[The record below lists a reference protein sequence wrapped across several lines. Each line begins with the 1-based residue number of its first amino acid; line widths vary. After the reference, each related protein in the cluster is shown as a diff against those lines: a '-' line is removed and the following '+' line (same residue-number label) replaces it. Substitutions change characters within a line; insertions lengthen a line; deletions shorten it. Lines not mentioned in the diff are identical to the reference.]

1 MTPARAASPSS
12 RRRRTP
18 LAIAAVF
25 AVTLLAWSP
34 AAALAEVAAPAA
46 HFPFDDLDG
55 TLVADASPNGNHG
68 TADGVAWVDGV
79 DAGAVRP
86 GGGSILVPGDPTLAL
101 ERPTFGAWVRRTT
114 PPPGTERIFGLSRGG
129 CDVAYGLFATPQGIY
144 GAVAG
149 TSALATYAVA
159 GGGWPS
165 ALWDG
170 QWHHVAWVD
179 HGTSF
184 YIDGVRLYP
193 TGGTQP
199 HTVDPEM
206 PGDLTIGGDPACPT
220 QSGFGGDIDDLRIYE
235 GPVPISEIAP
245 ALAATGITTTVTLEL
260 SSTTIHDGQRVTA
273 DIAVS
278 PSPRT
283 GWVEIERWD
292 GASWVT
298 VRGYT
303 LGFDGT
309 VSDLLFSRDLP
320 VGAHTIRVHYFAEGR
335 YGTSVSPSTTFERIL
350 TPTTTTVEVSPKPG
364 RPIIATTLTATVV
377 GAGEE
382 GTVDFYEYIGDA
394 ATKIG
399 SAPLD
404 HGSVEGTGVAAL
416 SVGLRPLGSYRYQA
430 RYRGT
435 TGKAPSNSSVVP
447 HQVSKVVLQG
457 SLDALPSIVQQHHP
471 VVIDAVLDPRGLL
484 PNAPPSG
491 MWAIKDLFGGTVR
504 VLARPA
510 ATPYATIERTSFEV
524 GTHTLIGVYSGD
536 GIYAGLT
543 TPPLTITVTPDIVE
557 AGGFGMG
564 FGTFYPVTDGY
575 RDAVNVKGRLDE
587 EGTVA
592 ITIKNGA
599 GKTVRTLSLGTTVG
613 GYGVPW
619 NGRTAGGVLQPA
631 GTYSVVQVVTD
642 AFGNKLTWTG
652 TVNLSHKKLVSKS
665 GTITL
670 YANRYRTKL
679 DGGAATVTSTSKYP
693 NGMRIKSGAGSL
705 SVAALGYRFTL
716 PEAPAYGS
724 MRFSVLASGGPG
736 SAAFHDVRKGKL
748 PGTGS
753 WATSLFG
760 PFERV
765 GTAYGWY
772 SVSGSSTY
780 NRDGRT
786 VGAMV
791 KASGWDLYVSKVR
804 LTYTIKVLQ

>member
-1 MTPARAASPSS
+1 MPSERSASALS

-18 LAIAAVF
+18 LALGAILAA
-25 AVTLLAWSP
+25 TLLAWIP
-34 AAALAEVAAPAA
+34 AVVAAEAA
-46 HFPFDDLDG
+46 TPVAHYPFDELDG
-55 TLVADASPNGNHG
+55 ISVADASPNGNDG

-86 GGGSILVPGDPTLAL
+86 GGGSILVPDHPTLDL
-101 ERPTFGAWVRRTT
+101 VRPTLSAWVRRSA
-114 PPPGTERIFGLSRGG
+114 PPAGTERIVGLSRGG

-149 TSALATYAVA
+149 TSTLATYAMA

-170 QWHHVAWVD
+170 EWHHVAWLD
-179 HGTSF
+179 EGTTF
-184 YIDGVRLYP
+184 YIDGVRMYP
-193 TGGTQP
+193 TRGTQP
-199 HTVDPEM
+199 VTVDLER
-206 PGDLTIGGDPACPT
+206 PGNLTIGGDPACPS
-220 QSGFGGDIDDLRIYE
+220 QPGFGGDIDDLRIYD
-235 GPVPISEIAP
+235 GSVPIAAIAP
-245 ALAATGITTTVTLEL
+245 ALAASVAPTTADLQV
-260 SSTTIHDGQRVTA
+260 SADTIHDERPVTA
-273 DIAVS
+273 DIVVD
-278 PSPRT
+278 PSPRS
-283 GWVEIERWD
+283 GWVQVERWD
-292 GASWVT
+292 GATWIT
-298 VRGYT
+298 VREYA

-309 VSDLLFSRDLP
+309 VSQPLFARDLP
-320 VGAHTIRVHYFAEGR
+320 VGSHSIRARYFAEGR
-335 YGTSVSPSTTFERIL
+335 YGPSVSAAITLERVL
-350 TPTTTTVEVSPKPG
+350 APTTTTLQVSPTPG
-364 RPIIATTLTATVV
+364 RPIINTVLTATVA

-382 GTVDFYEYIGDA
+382 GTVDFYEYVGGV

-399 SAPLD
+399 SASLH
-404 HGSVEGTGVAAL
+404 HGSVAGTGVADLA
-416 SVGLRPLGSYRYQA
+416 VGLRPLGSYRYQA

-435 TGKAPSNSSVVP
+435 TGKAPSSSSVVP

-457 SLDALPSIVQQHHP
+457 SLDALPSVVQQHHP
-471 VVIDAVLDPRGLL
+471 VVIDAVLEADGFL

-491 MWAIKDLFGGTVR
+491 TWAIKDLFGGTVR

-599 GKTVRTLSLGTTVG
+599 GKPVRTLSLGTTVG

-631 GTYSVVQVVTD
+631 GAYSVVQVVTD

-652 TVNLSHKKLVSKS
+652 TVNISHKKLVAKS

-693 NGMRIKSGAGSL
+693 NGMRIKSGAGDL

-736 SAAFHDVRKGKL
+736 SAAFHDVRKGRL

-760 PFERV
+760 PFARV
-765 GTAYGWY
+765 GTGYGWY

-780 NRDGRT
+780 NRDGRN